1 MDALAN
7 DPHLGYFVGAK
18 IPGKENGFD
27 MKV

>member
-1 MDALAN
+1 MDALQTIRI
-7 DPHLGYFVGAK
+7 LVTVGAK